1 MAAGLILLTDR
12 GGLIAWSTC
21 FAGIAL
27 LAKISLKPS
36 GRDLKLSIGLAAV
49 PLLAWAATLSYVI
62 STWESG
68 EVVELVIDTDR
79 GAHTVRVWVLD
90 IGADPLV
97 YYDAEPGAAM
107 SLLAGEPLRLTR
119 AEDVSVR
126 IPIATRVEAL
136 DQEQTK
142 RIFEAMGAKY
152 GDRMGAADVYYLM
165 LGRSRDRIAVVASL
179 IEEQA
184 DCSPCCSI
192 M

>member
-1 MAAGLILLTDR
+1 
-12 GGLIAWSTC
+12 
-21 FAGIAL
+21 
-27 LAKISLKPS
+27 
-36 GRDLKLSIGLAAV
+36 
-49 PLLAWAATLSYVI
+49 
-62 STWESG
+62 
-68 EVVELVIDTDR
+68 
-79 GAHTVRVWVLD
+79 
-90 IGADPLV
+90 
-97 YYDAEPGAAM
+97 
-107 SLLAGEPLRLTR
+107 LAGEPLRLTR
-119 AEDVSVR
+119 AEDVSIR